1 MLNAKQRAMIK
12 KVAGTSPAI
21 CFVGKEG
28 LTDTCLDSIV
38 KALTAREVVKIAVLK
53 NCDMTAREV
62 ADNIETTLKADV
74 VSVVGGK
81 ILIYKYSAFAKK
93 HVDIS
98 VK

>member
-12 KVAGTSPAI
+12 KVAGTGPAI

-28 LTDTCLDSIV
+28 LSEACLASIEQ
-38 KALTAREVVKIAVLK
+38 ALIAREVVKIAVLQ

-62 ADNIETTLKADV
+62 ATELEATLKCDTVA
-74 VSVVGGK
+74 VVGKK

-98 VK
+98 CK

>member
-12 KVAGTSPAI
+12 KSYGQEPAI

-28 LTDTCLDSIV
+28 LSDTCLDSIQ
-38 KALTAREVVKIAVLK
+38 KALTAREVVKIAVLQ
-53 NCDMTAREV
+53 NCDNTAREI
-62 ADNIETTLKADV
+62 ATMLEESIKCDT

-81 ILIYKYSAFAKK
+81 IISYKYSAFAKK

-98 VK
+98 CK